1 MTVVAGVLELRGG
14 TAGLKEHKTSLL
26 ASRGFVTLTLV
37 YITSGISSNSG
48 KLPPVMELDYFEE
61 AAEWLS
67 KHPMVLPGGIGLH
80 GNCLGSWLVLML
92 ASFRSDLIKATVVV
106 FPTSLISYTSYKY
119 KGKISENFPVD
130 ESKLIHMED
139 GVVLRY
145 ALPTDNDDNGTDSTF
160 SAIPPYQNISCP
172 LLMIIGTGDLT
183 MNVDFTARQVYER
196 MKKNDKGH
204 MCTILRYPGAGHIIE
219 PPYTPHCYA
228 SFDPFSR
235 DSCYNPYMV
244 WGGEMEAHAQAQE
257 DAWPKVLDF
266 LRKNISF
273 TE

>member
-1 MTVVAGVLELRGG
+1 
-14 TAGLKEHKTSLL
+14 
-26 ASRGFVTLTLV
+26 
-37 YITSGISSNSG
+37 
-48 KLPPVMELDYFEE
+48 MELDYFEE

-80 GNCLGSWLVLML
+80 
-92 ASFRSDLIKATVVV
+92 
-106 FPTSLISYTSYKY
+106 
-119 KGKISENFPVD
+119 GKISENFPVD

-244 WGGEMEAHAQAQE
+244 WGGGDGSACAAQE
-257 DAWPKVLDF
+257 DAWPRF
-266 LRKNISF
+266 
-273 TE
+273 